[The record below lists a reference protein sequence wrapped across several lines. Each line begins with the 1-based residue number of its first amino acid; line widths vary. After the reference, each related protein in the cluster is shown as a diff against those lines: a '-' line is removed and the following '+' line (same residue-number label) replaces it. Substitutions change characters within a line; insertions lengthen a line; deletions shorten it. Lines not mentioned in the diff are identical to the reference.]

1 MAKAAKCACVS
12 SEPRAWSRLS
22 PKEGRCRALQGSW
35 VCLRVNIE
43 AAARIINGVEC
54 ACVCMV
60 ADCFRVLCA
69 LIAGPHYYLKPRT
82 TISGSDCMLLGL
94 AGAWGTI
101 VLTIICD
108 CAQGM
113 DEDEWELI
121 GLERG
126 LVSACQDYITQ
137 FYYWCKVYFLI

>member
-1 MAKAAKCACVS
+1 MRQWRRCA
-12 SEPRAWSRLS
+12 
-22 PKEGRCRALQGSW
+22 
-35 VCLRVNIE
+35 E
-43 AAARIINGVEC
+43 AEQRQLEEVLVGVWGIIL
-54 ACVCMV
+54 
-60 ADCFRVLCA
+60 F
-69 LIAGPHYYLKPRT
+69 
-82 TISGSDCMLLGL
+82 
-94 AGAWGTI
+94 
-101 VLTIICD
+101 TIICD